1 MDRFY
6 LVAIM
11 LFAIQHDMV
20 NDSIVDVINAIDRER
35 GTMSRIN
42 FLKVV
47 FEDAVYEYNV
57 YDVSFGEYNK
67 YLYI

>member
-1 MDRFY
+1 MNKFC

-11 LFAIQHDMV
+11 LFAIQRDMI
-20 NDSIVDVINAIDRER
+20 DYPITDVINAIDRER

-57 YDVSFGEYNK
+57 HDVSFGIYDK

>member
-1 MDRFY
+1 MDKFC

-11 LFAIQHDMV
+11 LFAIQRDMI
-20 NDSIVDVINAIDRER
+20 DYPITDVINAIDRER

-47 FEDAVYEYNV
+47 FEDAVYKCNV
-57 YDVSFGEYNK
+57 YDASFGKYNK

>member
-1 MDRFY
+1 MDKFC

-11 LFAIQHDMV
+11 LFAIQRDMI
-20 NDSIVDVINAIDRER
+20 DRPITDVINAIDCER

-57 YDVSFGEYNK
+57 YDASFGKYNK

>member
-1 MDRFY
+1 MDKFC

-11 LFAIQHDMV
+11 LFAIQRDMI
-20 NDSIVDVINAIDRER
+20 DCPIADVINAIDRER

-47 FEDAVYEYNV
+47 FEDAVYECNV
-57 YDVSFGEYNK
+57 YDASFGKYNK

>member
-1 MDRFY
+1 MDKFC

-11 LFAIQHDMV
+11 LFAIQRNMI
-20 NDSIVDVINAIDRER
+20 NYPITDVINAIDRER
-35 GTMSRIN
+35 GTMSCIN

-57 YDVSFGEYNK
+57 HDVSFGIYDK